1 MGIEDRISCTR
12 GNQAL
17 RSDSASQS
25 STTLVHQCAAS
36 RAPSERYFRPVILRA
51 TMPNSHAE
59 STRVSVQHGSGTSH
73 NIRRPSCHML
83 CSPHHSRCLASE
95 SSQCHNSCPLYL
107 VEFPQRPVLA
117 NSTILE
123 HKYALIKCQIGS
135 SVRCPAAHNR
145 LAIRYWMQ
153 GRCTGTRHPHRGA
166 KICTDTVS
174 K

>member
-73 NIRRPSCHML
+73 SIRRPSCHML

-107 VEFPQRPVLA
+107 VEIPQRPVLA

-153 GRCTGTRHPHRGA
+153 GRCTGTRHPIAARRYVQ
-166 KICTDTVS
+166 TL
-174 K
+174 